1 MNTSLLEEPLEVL
14 VEDVGGCGCG
24 QNPAVWDSPAAEC
37 TQGQG
42 EHPGGQARALHVR
55 LEGSRTLSVY
65 GRVRSSRKGRESQNH
80 QDASESQKQ
89 EGSELT
95 VGVGRKPRVG
105 QGYKALGGQLQA
117 LLQAHQPAW
126 LQVLQVVRL
135 AFCLA
140 AGNWFPIQSATGG
153 HLTAHIELQ
162 ARG

>member
-14 VEDVGGCGCG
+14 VEDVRGCRCG
-24 QNPAVWDSPAAEC
+24 QNPVVWDPPAAEC
-37 TQGQG
+37 SQGPG
-42 EHPGGQARALHVR
+42 EHPGGQARAVHVR
-55 LEGSRTLSVY
+55 PEGSWTLSVY
-65 GRVRSSRKGRESQNH
+65 RRVRSSRKGRESQNR

-105 QGYKALGGQLQA
+105 QGYKALGGQLQV

-126 LQVLQVVRL
+126 LQVLQVAHL

-140 AGNWFPIQSATGG
+140 AGSWLPVQGAASG
-153 HLTAHIELQ
+153 HLTAHIQLQ